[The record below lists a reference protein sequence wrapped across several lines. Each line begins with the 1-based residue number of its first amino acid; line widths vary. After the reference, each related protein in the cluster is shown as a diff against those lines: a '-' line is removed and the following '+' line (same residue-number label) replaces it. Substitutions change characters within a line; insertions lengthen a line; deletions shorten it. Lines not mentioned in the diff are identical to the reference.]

1 MARKTTPLSDTEI
14 RKAKALE
21 KDYKLYDGHG
31 LFLLVKKT
39 GTKIWRF
46 EYKRPY
52 TDKRTMLSL
61 GHYPVVTLSEA
72 RKVRD
77 EYRGLLLKQIDLSAF
92 IENKYNKNK
101 EKLNNTFASV
111 AQEWLDKQ
119 SYKEST
125 YKKTEIYI
133 GHANKVIG
141 KKPVSEVTSQDVINA
156 CLPFETQ
163 GKHETANRIKIKI
176 TQILSYA
183 TATGKTKQNVAVG
196 LSGVLKQPKVQ
207 NRKAIT
213 EPEAFARLL
222 VAIQGYNGSVIT
234 KSALKL
240 AYLTFVRPGELRN
253 AKWAD
258 IDLQEKLWCFTPPKT
273 EKDTGIEL
281 VVPLATQAVSVLT
294 ALKAYSTGQY
304 VFPALTKDVPMSDN
318 TVNKAIKTMGFLSV
332 HTGHG
337 FRASARTMLEEVLE
351 YEPKYIEMQLGHKVK
366 DANGTAY
373 NRTKF
378 INKRIEMMQ
387 AWADFCDSLM
397 INPKDAETHQ

>member
-14 RKAKALE
+14 RKAKTLE
-21 KDYKLYDGHG
+21 KDYKLYDGYG

-39 GTKIWRF
+39 GSKIWRF
-46 EYKRPY
+46 EYKRPF
-52 TDKRTMLSL
+52 TNKRTMLSL

-72 RKVRD
+72 RKKRE
-77 EYRGLLLKQIDLSAF
+77 EYRGLLLKHIDPSEH
-92 IENKYNKNK
+92 IKKIYNINK
-101 EKLNNTFASV
+101 ERLNNDFATI

-125 YKKTEIYI
+125 YKKNQIYI
-133 GHANKVIG
+133 DHANKLIG
-141 KKPVSEVTSQDVINA
+141 KKPVSEVTAQDVINA
-156 CLPFETQ
+156 CLPFEKQ
-163 GKHETANRIKIKI
+163 EKHETANRIKIKI

-183 TATGKTKQNVAVG
+183 TATGKTSKNVAVG
-196 LSGVLKQPKVQ
+196 LSGVLKQSAVK

-213 EPEAFARLL
+213 EPEEFAKLL
-222 VAIQGYNGSVIT
+222 SAIDSYNGSEIT
-234 KSALKL
+234 KSALKV
-240 AYLTFVRPGELRN
+240 AYLTFVRPGELRK

-258 IDLQEKLWCFTPPKT
+258 IDLQAKIWCFTPPKT
-273 EKDTGIEL
+273 EKETAIEL
-281 VVPLATQAVSVLT
+281 VVPLAQQTID
-294 ALKAYSTGQY
+294 ALIAIKPYSTGQY

-318 TVNKAIKTMGFLSV
+318 TVNKAIKRMGFLST

-378 INKRIEMMQ
+378 IIKRTEMMQ
-387 AWADFCDSLM
+387 AWADFCDSLVSNQ
-397 INPKDAETHQ
+397 IR